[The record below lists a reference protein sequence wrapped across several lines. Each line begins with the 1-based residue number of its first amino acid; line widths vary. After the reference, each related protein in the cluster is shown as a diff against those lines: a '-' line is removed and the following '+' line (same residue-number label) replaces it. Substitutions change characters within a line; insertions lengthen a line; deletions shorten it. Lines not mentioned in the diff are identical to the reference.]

1 MTTVPAQSPPS
12 GPTVLVIAKEPV
24 PGRVKTRLTPPFTP
38 QEAADLAAAALADTL
53 DVVAALPVRR
63 RVLVL
68 DGRPGPWVPEGFD
81 VRPQAPGTLDERIAD
96 AFAGCDGPTLL
107 LGMDTPQVTPQHLA
121 PVLAAD
127 GWASHDAWLGAA
139 ADGGFWCL
147 ALEQPDPGLVR
158 GVPMSTPR
166 TGAEQ
171 RARLRAAGLR
181 VGALPVLRD
190 VDVAEDAAA
199 VAVRSAAL
207 GGRRFSATHAAVR
220 RAGVR

>member
-1 MTTVPAQSPPS
+1 MTTVPAQSHPS

-53 DVVAALPVRR
+53 DVVAALPVPR

-68 DGRPGPWVPEGFD
+68 DGRPGAWLPDGFA
-81 VRPQAPGTLDERIAD
+81 VRPQASGTLDERIAA
-96 AFAGCDGPTLL
+96 AFADCDGPALL
-107 LGMDTPQVTPQHLA
+107 LGMDTPQVTPLHLA

-127 GWASHDAWLGAA
+127 AWASHDAWFGGAT
-139 ADGGFWCL
+139 DGGFWCL
-147 ALEQPDPGLVR
+147 ALERPDPDLVR
-158 GVPMSTPR
+158 GVPMSTPN

-171 RARLRAAGLR
+171 RARLVAAGLR
-181 VGALPVLRD
+181 VGDLPVLRD

-199 VAVRSAAL
+199 VAARSAAL
-207 GGRRFSATHAAVR
+207 GGRRFSATHAAVH
-220 RAGVR
+220 RAEVR